1 MLRNAAL
8 SIALLLATDAHT
20 VPAQHLDRASI
31 EDLINQDRLA
41 EASDRLQALRSE
53 QAPSA
58 RTLLLEAMLLHK
70 EGKYVDSLR
79 RTQAALEA
87 DPRNSDCHKIFG
99 LNLVRLGREDLASD
113 YFEAAASLNP
123 QDYMAWY
130 YLGLQQLQAKRPQES
145 LTSLL
150 KVVDLRPDHVDA
162 YYVLGLAYE
171 QLSDFE
177 KALEAYRRAIAIQER
192 RNSRSDTP
200 HLYIGRLLIALGRHG
215 ESIAEL
221 EKAVHLKPD
230 GHEAWTELGRAMIEA
245 GHVEDALAPLQ
256 QAVQL
261 KSDNMAAHYQLMRA
275 YKQLG
280 REREARQAMET
291 FRRLEQAKNPRP

>member
-1 MLRNAAL
+1 VLRNAAL
-8 SIALLLATDAHT
+8 SIALLLAASPHT

-41 EASDRLQALRSE
+41 EARDRLQALRSE
-53 QAPSA
+53 QAPNA

-150 KVVDLRPDHVDA
+150 KVVDLRPDYVDG

-171 QLSDFE
+171 QLSDYE

-192 RNSRSDTP
+192 RNSQTDTP
-200 HLYIGRLLIALGRHG
+200 HLYMGRLLIALARYG

-245 GHVEDALAPLQ
+245 GRVEDALAPLQ
-256 QAVQL
+256 KAVQL
-261 KSDNMAAHYQLMRA
+261 KSDNGAAHYQLMRA
-275 YKQLG
+275 NKQLG
-280 REREARQAMET
+280 REREARQAMEM
-291 FRRLEQAKNPRP
+291 FRRLEQAKKPRP

>member
-1 MLRNAAL
+1 
-8 SIALLLATDAHT
+8 
-20 VPAQHLDRASI
+20 LDRASI

-41 EASDRLQALRSE
+41 EARDLLQALRSE
-53 QAPSA
+53 QAPNA

-79 RTQAALEA
+79 QTQAALEA

-150 KVVDLRPDHVDA
+150 KVVDLRPDYVDG

-171 QLSDFE
+171 QLSGYE

-192 RNSRSDTP
+192 RNSQTDTP
-200 HLYIGRLLIALGRHG
+200 HLYMGRLLIALARYG
-215 ESIAEL
+215 ESIVEL

-245 GHVEDALAPLQ
+245 GRVEDALAPLQ
-256 QAVQL
+256 QGVQL
-261 KSDNMAAHYQLMRA
+261 KSDNGPAHYQLMRA

-280 REREARQAMET
+280 REREARQAMEM

>member
-1 MLRNAAL
+1 M
-8 SIALLLATDAHT
+8 SIALLLATGAHSA
-20 VPAQHLDRASI
+20 PAQHLDRASI

-41 EASDRLQALRSE
+41 EARDRLQALRSE

-70 EGKYVDSLR
+70 EGKYLDSLR
-79 RTQAALEA
+79 QTQAALEA

-150 KVVDLRPDHVDA
+150 KVVDLRPDYVDG

-171 QLSDFE
+171 QLSGYE

-192 RNSRSDTP
+192 RNSQTDTP
-200 HLYIGRLLIALGRHG
+200 HLYMGRLLIALARYG

-245 GHVEDALAPLQ
+245 GRVEEALAPLQ

-261 KSDNMAAHYQLMRA
+261 KSDNGAAHYQLMRA

-280 REREARQAMET
+280 REREARQAMEM
-291 FRRLEQAKNPRP
+291 FRRLERAKNPRP